1 MSRFLPSVNLVRKVS
16 RSVNEINYE
25 RPRLERSRCKAKVA
39 RTERFPWRASWKVAV
54 RCRLNF
60 RIVGRVASF
69 RMHPTARCHV
79 RNTSADTLRR
89 IVKHSVYVPRAGKIG
104 WDWNMAGRAQKA
116 AAIAIF
122 MQWCTARIYRAAS
135 HVTRPVARDTHVQNL
150 KRLSVGYLLYS
161 SFFLFSL
168 FFLSFPLLFR
178 VKSWN
183 IRADLRFHDSF
194 F

>member
-1 MSRFLPSVNLVRKVS
+1 MRSITSALDWKDRGAKRKSHGQKRFL
-16 RSVNEINYE
+16 
-25 RPRLERSRCKAKVA
+25 
-39 RTERFPWRASWKVAV
+39 WRASWKVAV

-168 FFLSFPLLFR
+168 FFRLSPYFFA
-178 VKSWN
+178 WN
-183 IRADLRFHDSF
+183 HGIFEPIIAFTILSSNP
-194 F
+194 